1 MKNALYI
8 IILLFTFSLS
18 AQEKC
23 LSKVSIVTD
32 SDSAIIFLNAEQ
44 IGVGH
49 VDTNLQLG
57 NYEIVIMQSLQ
68 KWGSDVITDSV
79 KINDCEKPLVLEYN
93 FENKT
98 ILSSSPDASVFYGD
112 SLLGYTPIIIP
123 LKYQSVSLQ
132 QKDYRPKEVLLASTP
147 VQPNIEL
154 EYLGNGKREP
164 FIESTLFKV
173 LVGSALALGAT
184 AAYFKLEADK
194 KFDKYIETRNRK
206 YLDDTD
212 RLDIYSGI
220 AFGALQINF
229 GALLYFFLTE

>member
-1 MKNALYI
+1 M
-8 IILLFTFSLS
+8 FTLSLS
-18 AQEKC
+18 AQENC
-23 LSKVSIVTD
+23 SSKVSIVTD

-44 IGVGH
+44 IGIGNA
-49 VDTNLQLG
+49 DTNLKLG
-57 NYEIVIMQSLQ
+57 DYEIVIMQSLQ

-79 KINDCEKPLVLEYN
+79 KITDCDKSLVLEYN

-98 ILSSSPDASVFYGD
+98 ILTSTPDASVFYGD

-123 LKYQSVSLQ
+123 LKYQSVLLQ
-132 QKDYRPKEVLLASTP
+132 QKDYRSKKILLTSTP
-147 VQPNIEL
+147 VQPNLEL
-154 EYLGNGKREP
+154 EYLGKGKQEP
-164 FIESTLFKV
+164 FIESALFKV
-173 LVGSALALGAT
+173 LIGSALALGAT
-184 AAYFKLEADK
+184 AAYLKLEADK
-194 KFDKYIETRNRK
+194 KFDKYLETRNRK